1 MAVNTDSTSLSLPTS
16 NNELVGQSDS
26 KPLFPVE
33 DVMRGLTSKLTQ
45 EGVSKRLK
53 QQFMQLLRLLK
64 IGFPV

>member
-1 MAVNTDSTSLSLPTS
+1 MNTDSTSLSLPTS